1 MKVIISMAGLGNRFK
16 ERGFNT
22 PKHLIKIK
30 DKTLIEM
37 AIETLNM
44 DCEYIFIIRKE
55 ENKDNT
61 DLINLLNKVKKCTII
76 EIDYL
81 TEGPASSAYLAKELL
96 DPEEEL
102 IITNSDQILEWDSEY
117 FLNECIKYDCCVL
130 TYSSSNPKN
139 SFILLNKDN
148 NNSNNNSN
156 NIIQIVEKQVV
167 SDIALVGLHY
177 FKKSKYFIENYEDIY
192 SRKEKTNNE
201 YYLSNVCNNMIKYYK
216 VGHVLLKE
224 NEKYHSTGTPEDYF
238 KYLNYIN
245 ETKISIF
252 KLEDMYRGWFIGNFE
267 PSVSKQETFEVG
279 YLLHKKGEIWDTHY
293 HNNIKEI
300 NLLVSGK
307 MILNDITINKNEIFI
322 IDSKTI
328 ASPIFLE
335 DSYIVCVKIP
345 CFKGDKII
353 I

>member
-16 ERGFNT
+16 ERGFKT

-30 DKTLIEM
+30 NKTLIEL
-37 AIETLNM
+37 AIETLNI
-44 DCEYIFIIRKE
+44 DSEYIFIIRKE
-55 ENKDNT
+55 ENKDNN
-61 DLINLLNKVKKCTII
+61 DLIHILNKLKKCTII

-102 IITNSDQILEWDSEY
+102 IITNCDQILEWSSEY
-117 FLNECIKYDCCVL
+117 FLNECVKYECCLL

-139 SFILLNKDN
+139 SFVLLSEKN
-148 NNSNNNSN
+148 N

-201 YYLSNVCNNMIKYYK
+201 YYLSNVCNNMIREYN
-216 VGHVLLKE
+216 VGYVSLNKNE
-224 NEKYHSTGTPEDYF
+224 NYHSTGTPEDYF
-238 KYLNYIN
+238 KYLTYIN

-252 KLEDMYRGWFIGNFE
+252 KLEDMFRGWFIGNFE

-307 MILNDITINKNEIFI
+307 MIVNDITINKNEIFI

-335 DSYIVCVKIP
+335 DCYIICIKIP
-345 CFKGDKII
+345 SFKGDKII

>member
-1 MKVIISMAGLGNRFK
+1 MKVVISMAGLGNRFK
-16 ERGFNT
+16 ERGFTT

-30 DKTLIEM
+30 NKTLIEL
-37 AIETLNM
+37 AIETLNI
-44 DCEYIFIIRKE
+44 DSEYIFIIRKE
-55 ENKDNT
+55 ENNDNT
-61 DLINLLNKVKKCTII
+61 DLINILNKLKKCTII

-81 TEGPASSAYLAKELL
+81 TEGPASSAYLAKEYLNP
-96 DPEEEL
+96 DEEL
-102 IITNSDQILEWDSEY
+102 IITNCDQILEWNSDY
-117 FLNECIKYDCCVL
+117 FLKECIKYDCCVL

-139 SFILLNKDN
+139 SFILLDDN
-148 NNSNNNSN
+148 NGNND
-156 NIIQIVEKQVV
+156 IIQIVEKQVV
-167 SDIALVGLHY
+167 SDIALVGVHY
-177 FKKSKYFIENYEDIY
+177 FKKSKYFIKNYEDIY

-201 YYLSNVCNNMIKYYK
+201 YYLSNVCNNLIKDYK
-216 VGHVLLKE
+216 VGHVLLNN

-252 KLEDMYRGWFIGNFE
+252 KIEDMFRGWFIGNFE

-300 NLLVSGK
+300 NLLISGK
-307 MILNDITINKNEIFI
+307 MILNDNIVINKNEIFI

-328 ASPIFLE
+328 VSPIFLE
-335 DSYIVCVKIP
+335 DCYIICIKIP
-345 CFKGDKII
+345 SFKGDKLII
-353 I
+353 